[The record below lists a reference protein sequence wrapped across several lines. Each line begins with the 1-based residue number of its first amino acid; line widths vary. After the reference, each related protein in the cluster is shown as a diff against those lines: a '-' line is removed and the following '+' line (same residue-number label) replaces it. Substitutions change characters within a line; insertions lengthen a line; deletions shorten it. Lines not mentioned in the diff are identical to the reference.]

1 MSRDEVTILRGF
13 LSLLAMPIVVMFMLC
28 VELPFLVARKI
39 WRWYRLPQHRR
50 DAINANEQVA
60 WDHSWEGVETLVRAE
75 LIAHGLP
82 DTPANR
88 AKLNSRRIRR
98 RR

>member
-1 MSRDEVTILRGF
+1 MKTLEILRN
-13 LSLLAMPIVVMFMLC
+13 LLLLCAGPLVLMYWLLVLTPLLVV
-28 VELPFLVARKI
+28 RKI

-50 DAINANEQVA
+50 DAINANERVA
-60 WDHSWEGVETLVRAE
+60 WDHNWDAVDTLVRAE

-88 AKLNSRRIRR
+88 AKLNSRKIRR

>member
-1 MSRDEVTILRGF
+1 MNKDDATILRGC
-13 LSLLAMPIVVMFMLC
+13 LSLVAMPFWLLFTVYLH
-28 VELPFLVARKI
+28 LPFLIARRI
-39 WRWYRLPQHRR
+39 WRWYRLPQHKR

-60 WDHSWEGVETLVRAE
+60 WDHNWEGVDALVRAE

-88 AKLNSRRIRR
+88 AKLSSGKIRR

>member
-1 MSRDEVTILRGF
+1 MKDDDKIILCGC
-13 LSLLAMPIVVMFMLC
+13 LSLVTGPLVLMYWLTVLAPL
-28 VELPFLVARKI
+28 LVLRKI
-39 WRWYRLPQHRR
+39 WRWYRLPQHKR

-60 WDHSWEGVETLVRAE
+60 WDHNWDAVDTLVRAE

-88 AKLNSRRIRR
+88 AKLNSRKIRR